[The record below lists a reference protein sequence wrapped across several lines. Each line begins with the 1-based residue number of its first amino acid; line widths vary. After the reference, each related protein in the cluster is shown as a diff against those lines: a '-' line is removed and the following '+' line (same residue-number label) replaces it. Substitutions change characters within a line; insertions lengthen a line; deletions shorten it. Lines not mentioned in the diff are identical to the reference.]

1 MARDKDIA
9 LMNKHNI
16 LRQKPRAN
24 TSMSLRH
31 EIYNMKVVED
41 QVHQN

>member
-9 LMNKHNI
+9 LMNKNEI
-16 LRQKPRAN
+16 LRQKPRGAN

-31 EIYNMKVVED
+31 EN
-41 QVHQN
+41 